1 MHATII
7 LLWRGLFDKILTMI
21 NLPRER
27 QLAGSAFNLVCVK
40 IPLWNGACYDISDS
54 TVKHCL
60 RLNEFLN
67 EFISRQFSLFTVL
80 IIGSKV
86 KMKSLWVSYAH
97 DYEQFIIWSLSSAVC
112 NQTSN
117 CEKELIQSAL
127 IAYFLTLCVVYICK
141 KYSRPKYY

>member
-7 LLWRGLFDKILTMI
+7 FIMARALRQNFNDDQLTKSKTTCS
-21 NLPRER
+21 
-27 QLAGSAFNLVCVK
+27 SAFNLVGVK

-86 KMKSLWVSYAH
+86 KMKSL
-97 DYEQFIIWSLSSAVC
+97 
-112 NQTSN
+112 
-117 CEKELIQSAL
+117 
-127 IAYFLTLCVVYICK
+127 
-141 KYSRPKYY
+141 